1 MQLISE
7 RLDPNYDGV
16 ITKEELK
23 LLKQSCLI
31 GGSGRGARPNS
42 KGRGDSRGNSR
53 PQSSPRE
60 SRSRGAR
67 PKSSPRNRPPTVTI
81 VDEAPRALSLTL
93 SLTLTRALTLSLSLT
108 LTLSPTRSW

>member
-67 PKSSPRNRPPTVTI
+67 PESITSR
-81 VDEAPRALSLTL
+81 TL
-93 SLTLTRALTLSLSLT
+93 AQTLTKST
-108 LTLSPTRSW
+108 P

>member
-1 MQLISE
+1 MGHLVQLISE

-67 PKSSPRNRPPTVTI
+67 LEPIKS
-81 VDEAPRALSLTL
+81 RALAQ
-93 SLTLTRALTLSLSLT
+93 TLTKS
-108 LTLSPTRSW
+108 